1 MYALYMDLFYNIFL
15 TLCFY
20 RDAKKVNK
28 DFGIRVATVID
39 LGTMYNKIVGKPLK
53 QLWGLNT
60 LLMLKV

>member
-1 MYALYMDLFYNIFL
+1 M
-15 TLCFY
+15 FY